1 MNTQTT
7 RDKIIEAADK
17 LFRQHGYE
25 ATGVRDIAAA
35 SGVSISNLQYYFPK
49 KVSIM
54 AAVYQK
60 TIESYFQDIEL
71 EDGDNYE
78 SLIQIMALEYEFI
91 LRAYNGNEK
100 DSYLSSLSF
109 PEVCSA
115 YADNSTR
122 LISDTN
128 LFAEVPKAVLHL
140 TNIAMFG
147 GLYQTLHFYMEHSSE
162 YSLYEAVS
170 VPMKGRLLSLGI
182 SADSADVI
190 LTKALQMGE
199 KLSNESRN

>member
-91 LRAYNGNEK
+91 LRAYNGNAFHYALNQER
-100 DSYLSSLSF
+100 YLRVFLSDGDV
-109 PEVCSA
+109 PI
-115 YADNSTR
+115 DNNASER
-122 LISDTN
+122 AIRGFYIGRKNWQMIDTIN
-128 LFAEVPKAVLHL
+128 GAKVK
-140 TNIAMFG
+140 
-147 GLYQTLHFYMEHSSE
+147 
-162 YSLYEAVS
+162 
-170 VPMKGRLLSLGI
+170 
-182 SADSADVI
+182 
-190 LTKALQMGE
+190 
-199 KLSNESRN
+199 